1 MVVLTLHLPYTSIH
15 LFLMPLGVGGFS
27 YLSSLKKTFPLPKLQ
42 PLNPHWKPTAPMR
55 AVTLMRKKKLSS
67 QREKET
73 YSMNV
78 LLLVLGAIP
87 EAEEGLVMNKE
98 VLGLGVQ
105 KPVSSITAMLENIKF
120 Y

>member
-55 AVTLMRKKKLSS
+55 AVTLVNGK
-67 QREKET
+67 EKTQFSKGKGNLFYEC
-73 YSMNV
+73 
-78 LLLVLGAIP
+78 
-87 EAEEGLVMNKE
+87 
-98 VLGLGVQ
+98 
-105 KPVSSITAMLENIKF
+105 ITSCVGSHS
-120 Y
+120 

>member
-1 MVVLTLHLPYTSIH
+1 
-15 LFLMPLGVGGFS
+15 
-27 YLSSLKKTFPLPKLQ
+27 
-42 PLNPHWKPTAPMR
+42 
-55 AVTLMRKKKLSS
+55 
-67 QREKET
+67 
-73 YSMNV
+73 MNV